1 MRTVWHYFVVTGQE
15 SSLDRVSVHC
25 SSLLPSP
32 PSFLPHRKLSTHSGP
47 TTVPDAGNLFRQ
59 RRSSAQGQLE
69 SANSLSSDYSGFWS
83 QKRKALYF
91 LSLPLTRL
99 TSSATWG
106 SFPDFFFFFFWLH
119 PEASGILVPQF
130 SSVQSSLI
138 LGHPMDCSTPGLPV
152 HHQLPEFNQTH
163 VHWVGDAIQ
172 PSHPLLS
179 PSSPTFNLS
188 QHQGIFQWWVTPMS
202 HSFQSGG
209 HSIGASAPASILP
222 MNIQDWFLLGW
233 TGWISMQSKGLS
245 RVFSNTTVQKH
256 QFFGAQLF

>member
-106 SFPDFFFFFFWLH
+106 SFPDFFFFFLTTPWGFWDLSS
-119 PEASGILVPQF
+119 PVQF
-130 SSVQSSLI
+130 SSVQSDSWSPHGLQ
-138 LGHPMDCSTPGLPV
+138 HTRPPCPSPTPGV
-152 HHQLPEFNQTH
+152 
-163 VHWVGDAIQ
+163 
-172 PSHPLLS
+172 
-179 PSSPTFNLS
+179 
-188 QHQGIFQWWVTPMS
+188 
-202 HSFQSGG
+202 
-209 HSIGASAPASILP
+209 
-222 MNIQDWFLLGW
+222 
-233 TGWISMQSKGLS
+233 
-245 RVFSNTTVQKH
+245 
-256 QFFGAQLF
+256 